1 MRQVRCLAACAFGLA
16 VSSLAASPPAGA
28 ADFKNQTISMVVGAE
43 PGGGTDAA
51 ARLVAPFFE
60 KYLPGHPTIVVR
72 NRPGAGGVTALNY
85 VIQQTAPDGLT
96 LIGGGNAQ
104 LSPITYRKANGI
116 YDPRDFVYIGGLGRG
131 GTVLIV
137 NKEHEPRL
145 YDKTQPPLFFGALD
159 GTRSGE
165 QVVFWGMEYLG
176 WNAKIVV
183 GYRGTNDLSIA
194 TERGEVDMHTT
205 SNMFIINKLMNTG
218 NFRIIAQSGSH
229 IGGRF
234 VERPDFPGIPVL
246 ADVIGAR
253 ISDPVVRQAFDYWQ
267 AFAATEKW
275 IGLRGGTPQSI
286 VADYRAA
293 FDKMIADPDFIART
307 TGVSEE
313 MTPEDH
319 ADVEALVGK
328 MASLSP
334 EAERYLKELQKKH
347 GLNAQ

>member
-1 MRQVRCLAACAFGLA
+1 MGALAWI
-16 VSSLAASPPAGA
+16 AAAAPLLA
-28 ADFKNQTISMVVGAE
+28 ADFKNQTIQMVVGAE

-60 KYLPGHPTIVVR
+60 KYLPGHPAIIIH

-85 VIQQTAPDGLT
+85 VVQQTAPDGLT

-104 LSPITYRKANGI
+104 LSPITYRKAHGV

-145 YDKTQPPLFFGALD
+145 YDYKQSPLFFGALD

-176 WNAKIVV
+176 WNAKIIV

-194 TERGEVDMHTT
+194 MERGEIDMHTT
-205 SNMFIINKLMNTG
+205 SNMFIINKLMDTG
-218 NFRIIAQSGSH
+218 RFKIIAQSGSH

-234 VERPDFPGIPVL
+234 VERPEFPGVPVL
-246 ADVIGAR
+246 ADVIGKR
-253 ISDPVVRQAFDYWQ
+253 ISDPIVSQAFEYWQ

-275 IGLRGGTPQSI
+275 LGLRGGTPEDV
-286 VADYRAA
+286 VAAYRTA
-293 FDKMIADPDFIART
+293 FAKMIADPDFIART
-307 TGVSEE
+307 TGVADEV
-313 MTPEDH
+313 TPQDP
-319 ADVEALVGK
+319 ADVRALVEK
-328 MASLSP
+328 MAALSP
-334 EAERYLKELQKKH
+334 EAERYLKDLQRKH
-347 GLNAQ
+347 GPNAK